1 MALVGTINSSN
12 DFGLKNRII
21 NGAMVIAQRGTSA
34 VTVNAATG
42 SAYYGVDRFF
52 GQGQATDGVFTMQ
65 QSSTSPAGFSNSLV
79 VTVTTADASL
89 GATQVYQVVQP
100 IEAYNTNDL
109 AWGTASASTVT
120 LSFWVRSSVTGTFGG
135 SLFNSTAARSYPF
148 SYSISSANTFEQKT
162 ITITGDTS
170 GTWAGTNGVGIYVIF
185 GLGVGS
191 TYSGTAGA
199 WAGTQYN
206 SATGATNLMATN
218 GATFYITGV
227 QLEKGSTAT
236 SFDYRP
242 YGTELALCQRYFEM
256 SYDIG
261 TAPAAA
267 TTTGIRYIAFAING
281 ASNGQGGVTF
291 QVSKRTAPTIVI
303 YDGAGTVD
311 KVSTTP
317 GSGTTFTNNRALF
330 AAPFNVTT
338 NGFVHQGQ
346 SSVGNI
352 HNYAHFTASSEL

>member
-1 MALVGTINSSN
+1 MALTQVNPGLLDSN
-12 DFGLKNRII
+12 AQYTGFKNRII

-34 VTVNAATG
+34 VTVNSAAG
-42 SAYYGVDRFF
+42 SNFYGVDRFF

-65 QSSTSPAGFSNSLV
+65 QSSTAPDGFSKSLV
-79 VTVTTADASL
+79 VTVTTADTSL
-89 GATQVYQVVQP
+89 GATQVYQLVQP

-109 AWGTASASTVT
+109 AWGTASAATVT

-218 GATFYITGV
+218 AATFYITGV

-242 YGTELALCQRYFEM
+242 YGTELALCQRY
-256 SYDIG
+256 YIG
-261 TAPAAA
+261 LQTVASPNVELVIAGAMTGA
-267 TTTGIRYIAFAING
+267 TNWTTWMPYPMRA
-281 ASNGQGGVTF
+281 
-291 QVSKRTAPTIVI
+291 APTATLSTSASIRQ
-303 YDGAGTVD
+303 AG
-311 KVSTTP
+311 
-317 GSGTTFTNNRALF
+317 GTY
-330 AAPFNVTT
+330 NVTT
-338 NGFVHQGQ
+338 WTTQVFSSNPQGFYLYALVAASLSAN
-346 SSVGNI
+346 SS
-352 HNYAHFTASSEL
+352 AHFYAYQSINNFSAEL

>member
-1 MALVGTINSSN
+1 MSLTVVDAGLLGTQAQYTG
-12 DFGLKNRII
+12 FKNRII

-34 VTVNAATG
+34 VTVNSASG
-42 SAYYGVDRFF
+42 SAFYGVDRFF
-52 GQGQATDGVFTMQ
+52 GQGQAADGVFTMQ
-65 QSSTSPAGFSNSLV
+65 QSSTAPAGFSNSLV
-79 VTVTTADASL
+79 ITVTTADTSL
-89 GATQVYQVVQP
+89 GATQIYQVVQP

-109 AWGTASASTVT
+109 AWGTASAATVT

-162 ITITGDTS
+162 ITIAGDTS
-170 GTWAGTNGVGIYVIF
+170 GTWAGTNGVGVYVIF

-242 YGTELALCQRYFEM
+242 YGTELALCQRYYWQWSSTNFGRLCLC
-256 SYDIG
+256 YNDQ
-261 TAPAAA
+261 
-267 TTTGIRYIAFAING
+267 TTTSQVMIALPVSMRATPTVVWLNMSSNGVSISPSGVSLSSNQIWNQASGTGLTVG
-281 ASNGQGGVTF
+281 ASQF
-291 QVSKRTAPTIVI
+291 
-303 YDGAGTVD
+303 Y
-311 KVSTTP
+311 
-317 GSGTTFTNNRALF
+317 
-330 AAPFNVTT
+330 
-338 NGFVHQGQ
+338 
-346 SSVGNI
+346 
-352 HNYAHFTASSEL
+352 ASSSSNIVSYTAEL